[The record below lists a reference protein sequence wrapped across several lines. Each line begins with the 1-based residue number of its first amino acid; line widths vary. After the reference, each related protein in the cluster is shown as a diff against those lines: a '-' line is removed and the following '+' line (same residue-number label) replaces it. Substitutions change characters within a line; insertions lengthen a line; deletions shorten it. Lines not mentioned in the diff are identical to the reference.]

1 MTEKDPNL
9 NRLRWAQVEEL
20 YHSASVLDVDSREA
34 FLTNACDDPS
44 VKEEV
49 LALLESSDHEAGFL
63 EEPAFAVGMKLMET
77 EAGMMTGQTIGHY
90 KLLQLLGSGGMGDV
104 YLSRDLTL
112 GRQVALKLLT
122 PQITENNDLTRRFER
137 EARLASRISHPNV
150 AHIYEIGESGG
161 QHYIAMEYVSGKTLR
176 QRLREGPITCRE
188 AVELTSQILAAL
200 KSAHSL
206 GIIHRDIKPENIM
219 LSEDGYVKVLDFGIA
234 KLSPTE
240 APDVPGDVDT
250 LLLSSLRTEPAV
262 LLGTTF
268 YMSPEQLR
276 KQPLDRRTDLWSTGV
291 VLHEML
297 LGQRPFQGEEFSEV
311 LVAIL
316 EREPAGID
324 DPRIPTALRV
334 ILRKS
339 LSKSPDDRYQ
349 TPDDMLADLSA
360 INADNAD
367 TVTDDRKADTPT
379 NQDAARARR
388 TMNDGTGRLNTIRE
402 RIDTI
407 KTLFFKGNEPAIL
420 RPQVF
425 VATFILLAIT
435 GVIFSYFVS
444 SRDLQ
449 AKFERVNLLFG
460 GLTDIAISRDG
471 KFIASVVSESGK
483 QSIHIMELATSSD
496 LAIVPPSAV
505 GYSGLSFSNDGNYV
519 YFLENETEGA
529 VLYRV
534 SKFGGAQRKL
544 LANVNTAVSFSPDG
558 NQIVFVR
565 HNQTDDTP
573 ELIVAS
579 ADGSSPN
586 VIEKRTREDADTF
599 LIDRNGPG
607 PVWSPDGKSIA
618 CPTQNLSRSPQEM
631 NLEIIDP
638 EMRNIRRLNT
648 QPWYEISGVT
658 WLADGSALI
667 LAVKESQTTPSQLL
681 AISYPSGNVQKIS
694 DEPNSYTRL
703 STTANANQFVTLRVE
718 ENSSIWRVP
727 SGNAENMSLANVQQ
741 RSGVF
746 EVASLKDK
754 GFIYSVFDGKHWNLW
769 TQDSSGQSRQL
780 TFETNDNYRPTITPD
795 GRSVVFASSRQNMS
809 NIWRMNVD
817 GTEQKQ
823 LTFGPYADMP
833 SLTPDGNWVIYR
845 TGNELRKIPT
855 NGGQSVKLL
864 TASAFSPTVSPDGR
878 LLAFRTNETPDSK
891 TFIIKVCDLATLQT
905 VATFHTSGT
914 TDPMAALRWNQ
925 DGSGLGYVSTVDGAA
940 NIWRQPLKGGEPEQL
955 TRFKEG
961 EIRSFAWA
969 ANDELIVVRNTRTS
983 IPLIVTVF

>member
-1 MTEKDPNL
+1 MTKRDPNL
-9 NRLRWAQVEEL
+9 NRLRWSQVEEL
-20 YHSASVLDVDSREA
+20 YHSASALDADSREA

-44 VKEEV
+44 LKEEV
-49 LALLESSDHEAGFL
+49 LALLESSDREAGFL

-77 EAGMMTGQTIGHY
+77 ETGSMTGVTIGHY

-122 PQITENNDLTRRFER
+122 PQIADNNDLARRFEH

-150 AHIYEIGESGG
+150 AHIYEIGEAGG
-161 QHYIAMEYVSGKTLR
+161 QQYIAMEYVSGKTLR
-176 QRLREGPITCRE
+176 QRLREGPIQTRE
-188 AVELTSQILAAL
+188 AVELTSQVLAAL

-219 LSEDGYVKVLDFGIA
+219 LGEDGYVKVLDFGIA
-234 KLSPTE
+234 KLSPTD
-240 APDVPGDVDT
+240 APDVDGDVDT

-276 KQPLDRRTDLWSTGV
+276 KQPLDRRTDLWSAGV

-297 LGQRPFQGEEFSEV
+297 VGQRPFQGEEFSEV

-316 EREPAGID
+316 EREPAGIN
-324 DPRIPTALRV
+324 DPRIPLPLRV
-334 ILRKS
+334 VLRKS
-339 LSKSPDDRYQ
+339 LSKSPADRYQ
-349 TPDDMLADLSA
+349 TPDDMLADLVA
-360 INADNAD
+360 IGADGPSPSPSQA
-367 TVTDDRKADTPT
+367 TDERQTQTPT
-379 NQDAARARR
+379 NEDAARARR
-388 TMNDGTGRLNTIRE
+388 TMNGGTSRVNTIKE

-407 KTLFFKGNEPAIL
+407 KTRLFKKNEPLLARAIL
-420 RPQVF
+420 RPQVI
-425 VATFILLAIT
+425 AASFILLAIT
-435 GVIFSYFVS
+435 GVIFSYFIS

-496 LAIVPPSAV
+496 LPIVPPSEV
-505 GYSGLSFSNDGNYV
+505 GYSGLSFSNDGDYV
-519 YFLENETEGA
+519 YFLENQTEGA
-529 VLYRV
+529 NLYRV

-544 LANVNTAVSFSPDG
+544 LPNVNTAVSFSPDG
-558 NQIVFVR
+558 NQIVFMR
-565 HNQTDDTP
+565 HNQADDTP

-579 ADGSSPN
+579 ADGSSPI
-586 VIEKRTREDADTF
+586 VIAKRTRADADTF

-607 PVWSPDGKSIA
+607 PAWSPDGKSIA

-638 EMRNIRRLNT
+638 ETRNTRRLNT
-648 QPWYEISGVT
+648 QSWYDISGVT

-667 LAVKESQTTPSQLL
+667 LAVKETQTTPSQLL
-681 AISYPSGNVQKIS
+681 AISYPAGNVQKIS

-809 NIWRMNVD
+809 SIWRMNVD
-817 GTEQKQ
+817 GTDQKQ
-823 LTFGPYADMP
+823 LTFGPYEDMP

-845 TGNELRKIPT
+845 TGNELRKVPT
-855 NGGQSVKLL
+855 NGGPSVKLL
-864 TASAFSPTVSPDGR
+864 
-878 LLAFRTNETPDSK
+878 N
-891 TFIIKVCDLATLQT
+891 
-905 VATFHTSGT
+905 
-914 TDPMAALRWNQ
+914 
-925 DGSGLGYVSTVDGAA
+925 
-940 NIWRQPLKGGEPEQL
+940 
-955 TRFKEG
+955 
-961 EIRSFAWA
+961 
-969 ANDELIVVRNTRTS
+969 
-983 IPLIVTVF
+983 